1 MSAILFELRSK
12 LADGE
17 LLRRSGQSMVG
28 ITPAALV
35 TAGAATAQTFTAG
48 LTIATTAGTSGTRT
62 GLTVTGGADTGVTA
76 STEQTDVYLN
86 LARTVTWATGA
97 LTNQRSVRI
106 TAPTLAFVGASTV
119 TNASTLYIDRAPQ
132 AGTNAT
138 LTNAYAI
145 FVDAG
150 RVRFDGPVVQ
160 NDYPVLQ
167 STTDTSGSPTINTPA
182 GIVRVASGGATVT
195 VTCASCTTST
205 LIKGC
210 IRNTTTNNVSLR
222 SIEPGSGSFVV
233 RLSGDPGASHA
244 DVFVEIIQPGAGT

>member
-1 MSAILFELRSK
+1 MSAIHFWLRSR

-17 LLRRSGQSMVG
+17 LLRRSGKAFVG

-35 TAGAATAQTFTAG
+35 TTGVTAG
-48 LTIATTAGTSGTRT
+48 LTIATTAGTSGART
-62 GLTVTGGADTGVTA
+62 ALTVTGSADTGVTA
-76 STEQTDVYLN
+76 STEQSDLYLN

-97 LTNQRSVRI
+97 LTNQRAVRI
-106 TAPTLAFVGASTV
+106 AAPTLAFVGASTV

-138 LTNAYAI
+138 ITNAYAV

-167 STTDTSGSPTINTPA
+167 STSDTSGTPTVNTPA
-182 GIVRVASGGATVT
+182 GVVRVASGATTVT
-195 VTCASCTTST
+195 VTCASCTSAT

-210 IRNTTTNNVSLR
+210 IRNTTTNAVYLR

-244 DVFVEIIQPGAGT
+244 DVFVEIIQPGSGT